1 MNYTIME
8 KIPTGVV
15 NGVMHYRV
23 TIVCDT
29 ASDVPQPDTT
39 WAMGSIAQ
47 ICEPHGYKILNSE
60 GSDGGQNRKS
70 NGDGCSRR
78 RLR

>member
-60 GSDGGQNRKS
+60 GVWK
-70 NGDGCSRR
+70 
-78 RLR
+78 